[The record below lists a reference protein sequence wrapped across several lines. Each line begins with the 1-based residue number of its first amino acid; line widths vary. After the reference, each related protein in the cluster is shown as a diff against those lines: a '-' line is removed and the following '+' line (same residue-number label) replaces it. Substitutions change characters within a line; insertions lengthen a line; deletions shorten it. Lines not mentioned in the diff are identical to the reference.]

1 MKNEYQEEP
10 QKKSL
15 SFAKILLYG
24 CLTFILIAAA
34 GVYWLTQ
41 NYKGL
46 MAGGTGM
53 LINVMV
59 QETPLP
65 KQEQKEIMQPINDFI
80 QQYKDGKISDEEA
93 KAVLT
98 NLGAGAVFQTVALRL
113 FEAVYIE
120 RSSLQNDAK
129 QEAKITLSRYR
140 KAFIDGAFKAHE
152 GELDT
157 INDIITH
164 NEQSGTSE
172 EYNFKDSLTEEELAR
187 CLTIMNR
194 YANEAKI
201 TQQYFEVR
209 LGELIQKAIDTA
221 RLEARGKGITNQ

>member
-1 MKNEYQEEP
+1 MRNEYKEEP

-65 KQEQKEIMQPINDFI
+65 EQEKKEIMQPINNFI
-80 QQYKDGKISDEEA
+80 QQYKDGQINDEEA
-93 KAVLT
+93 KAVLE

-120 RSSLQNDAK
+120 RSSLKDDAK
-129 QEAKITLSRYR
+129 QDAKITLSRYR
-140 KAFIDGAFKAHE
+140 KAFIDGVFKAHE
-152 GELDT
+152 GELDA

-164 NEQSGTSE
+164 DEQSGTNA
-172 EYNFKDSLTEEELAR
+172 EYNFRNSLTEEELAR
-187 CLTIMNR
+187 CLIIMKK
-194 YANEAKI
+194 YADEANI

-209 LGELIQKAIDTA
+209 LGELIQKAIDAA
-221 RLEARGKGITNQ
+221 RLEARGKGI